1 MQVLYQSLTKI
12 FLSLENVS
20 LDRPMVLF
28 MAPTVVVAINI
39 GELVMHTVLNIPL
52 HQFGQKIPPLSNKM
66 RSSLKNKL
74 SDLK

>member
-1 MQVLYQSLTKI
+1 
-12 FLSLENVS
+12 
-20 LDRPMVLF
+20 MVLF

-39 GELVMHTVLNIPL
+39 GELVMDTVLNIPL
-52 HQFGQKIPPLSNKM
+52 NQFGQKIPPLSSKM